1 MIKCYQT
8 DEEEQVTSM
17 DASQRAAGGGIA
29 VCRTW
34 SEWASEGELKFGV
47 GEPENG
53 LRYQREHMSVCM
65 SGCSI
70 LRQAGWHRRSICMDY
85 SSCPCNFIVWDKGFL
100 FCTIHPEGGRRACTT
115 GHPTGN
121 GAERPVDV
129 RLMRP
134 KKRLSGKQLISHMLC
149 DT

>member
-8 DEEEQVTSM
+8 DEEEQVTSL

-70 LRQAGWHRRSICMDY
+70 LRQAGWHRRSISMNY
-85 SSCPCNFIVWDKGFL
+85 SSCPCNFIVWDKGFF
-100 FCTIHPEGGRRACTT
+100 FCAIRPEGDRRACTS

-121 GAERPVDV
+121 GHRAAMPREERGIAV
-129 RLMRP
+129 
-134 KKRLSGKQLISHMLC
+134 SG
-149 DT
+149 